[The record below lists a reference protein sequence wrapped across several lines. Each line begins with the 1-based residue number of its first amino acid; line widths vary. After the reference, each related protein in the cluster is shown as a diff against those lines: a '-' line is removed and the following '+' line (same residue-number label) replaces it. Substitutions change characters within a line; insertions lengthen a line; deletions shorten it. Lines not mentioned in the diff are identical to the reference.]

1 MSQEQVNQDT
11 QAPIVVEEGEVVA
24 INAEGQAEVVLL
36 DEEGNPVVATQENA
50 DDAAEVSTDNATSEP
65 A

>member
-50 DDAAEVSTDNATSEP
+50 DDAAEVSTDNAPSEP